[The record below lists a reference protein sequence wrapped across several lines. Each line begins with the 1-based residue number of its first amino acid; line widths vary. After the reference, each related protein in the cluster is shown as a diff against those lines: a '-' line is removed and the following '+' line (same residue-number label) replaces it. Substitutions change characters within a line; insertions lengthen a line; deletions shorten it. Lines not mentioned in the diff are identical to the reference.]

1 MNAQHIFQGCKA
13 SIACIAAAATLMAGG
28 VLNTPAASALEIDGQ
43 YYSSKQPYVAPDA
56 ETTANYSKAPE
67 GYETVYTESMARHG
81 SRGLSSYKYDAL
93 LMKMAE
99 AADKDNGFKSDAIKN
114 EFVKNLTAITA
125 ANVQNGYGML
135 TGQGANQHQGI
146 GTRAYE
152 RNKALFDKAA
162 QDGGKI
168 AYQSSGEARATESG
182 ENFARGFN
190 TASNNELAN
199 STVNPAD
206 PAGTGEAAVFD
217 KTPNTLYFHKAEN
230 PDGTEKTGDAKKIAD
245 DYQNFVENDQTIAG
259 AEETI
264 SENADVMT
272 ASHDLLSQI
281 FTDDFL
287 AKLADGTYKW
297 YNTADGTKNGDV
309 NCAPGAD
316 PSKDADACGEAKK
329 KIASEYDAA
338 MDLYNLYIIAADMQ
352 NENTG
357 SHTFDFNQYFQGQQ
371 ASDARLFAWALD
383 AEDFYEKG
391 PSYTGQDETYKIAQ
405 PLLDDFFNT
414 IDQRV
419 NGGSTVA
426 TFRFAHAE
434 TIMPFAALLG
444 LPGSTQQAP
453 ASTTDVYTYDNN
465 EWRGES
471 VTPMA
476 ANVQWDVAVKPGNDP
491 KTGRA
496 YTPLVR
502 MLYNEKEIP
511 FRSECTPIADGS
523 TWYKL
528 TELKSC
534 LEAGHQTTG
543 DNAKLQDGS
552 NPLVGLV
559 SEFGTYWQAPQ
570 FNDDGTLKSA
580 GKVLNKQVL
589 AENDEKVV
597 AINNKA
603 AEGATD
609 ATPSEQQQR
618 ALSDRDAD
626 KDVATAFKDGFGPV
640 IGEYFAQGYNDG
652 SLDKVAAVMNNNGWS
667 GNPAKNVNQSPRP
680 YVSDRSTWAPIKDDA
695 TGLNQNTGS
704 NDLAGLP
711 TSLDIIKVNTDA
723 DGKALGSDGK
733 LHSPDYPKNSYEGSF
748 PSGHTNK
755 AYSRGVVLA
764 VMVPQLAPEILART
778 SEAGNNR
785 IVLGV
790 HYPLDVMAG
799 RIGGQSSVAAYM
811 NANADEVAA
820 ASEQLT
826 TYLASRCKA
835 DGLGDTLEQCIDNTG
850 AAADKGYANAFTDE
864 VSSKPV
870 TDRASAIAA
879 YQARMTYGFTQV
891 TAGGKAFTAP
901 EGASA
906 LLRYAYPS
914 LTDEQR
920 NAVLAKTAIDSGYPL
935 DASSQGWQRIDLA
948 TALSAKVTL
957 NKAGEVIAVAAADKP
972 SVIVSNETVTPGD
985 TDQNTKPS
993 TQDKDKGSKM
1003 PNTGVAVTGVAAA
1016 MVLLALAG
1024 ISLSLW
1030 KVRR

>member
-1 MNAQHIFQGCKA
+1 MNVPH
-13 SIACIAAAATLMAGG
+13 AAA
-28 VLNTPAASALEIDGQ
+28 LESDGQ
-43 YYSSKQPYVAPDA
+43 YYSSKQPYVAPSQ
-56 ETTANYSKAPE
+56 ETTAGYSQAPA

-99 AADKDNGFKSDAIKN
+99 AAEKDNGFKSDDIKN
-114 EFVKNLTAITA
+114 EFVKNLSAITA
-125 ANVQNGYGML
+125 ANVENGYGML
-135 TGQGANQHQGI
+135 TGQGADQHQGI
-146 GTRAYE
+146 GARAYE
-152 RNKALFDKAA
+152 RNKTLFDSAA
-162 QDGGKI
+162 QNGGKI

-190 TASNNELAN
+190 AVSNNELAN
-199 STVNPAD
+199 STVTPAN
-206 PAGTGEAAVFD
+206 PAGTGEASVFD

-230 PDGTEKTGDAKKIAD
+230 PDGTEKTGEAKTLAD
-245 DYQNFVENDQTIAG
+245 NYQNFVENDPIIAG
-259 AEETI
+259 AEKTI
-264 SENADVMT
+264 SENSDIKT

-287 AKLADGTYKW
+287 NKLSDGTYTW
-297 YNTADGTKNGDV
+297 YNTVDGTKKGDV
-309 NCAPGAD
+309 NCALGAD

-405 PLLDDFFNT
+405 LLLDDFFNT

-419 NGGSTVA
+419 NGGTTVA

-453 ASTTDVYTYDNN
+453 ASTTDVYTYENN
-465 EWRGES
+465 KWRGES

-502 MLYNEKEIP
+502 MLYNENEIA
-511 FRSECTPIADGS
+511 FRSECQPIAKGS

-534 LEAGHQTTG
+534 LEPGHQSTG
-543 DNAKLQDGS
+543 DNALLSDGS
-552 NPLVGLV
+552 NPLVSLV
-559 SEFGTYWQAPQ
+559 SEFGNYWQAPQ

-589 AENDEKVV
+589 SENDETVV

-609 ATPSEQQQR
+609 TTPSEQQQR

-626 KDVATAFKDGFGPV
+626 KDVATAFKDGFGPL
-640 IGEYFAQGYNDG
+640 GKYFEQGYNDG
-652 SLDKVAAVMNNNGWS
+652 SLDKVVAFMNNNGWS
-667 GNPAKNVNQSPRP
+667 GNPAKNVNQFPRP
-680 YVSDRSTWAPIKDDA
+680 YVSDRSTWAPFADES
-695 TGLNQNTGS
+695 TGFNQNTGS
-704 NDLAGLP
+704 NDLSGLP
-711 TSLDIIKVNTDA
+711 TSLNIIQVNTDA

-733 LHSPDYPKNSYEGSF
+733 LHAPDYPKNSYEGSF

-755 AYSRGVVLA
+755 AYSRGVALA
-764 VMVPQLAPEILART
+764 VLVPQLAPEILART

-799 RIGGQSSVAAYM
+799 RIGGQASVAAYM

-820 ASEQLT
+820 ASNQLT
-826 TYLASRCKA
+826 TYLAARCKA
-835 DGLGDTLEQCIDNTG
+835 DGLGDTLEQCITNTG
-850 AAADKGYANAFTDE
+850 ADSTKGYANDFTDV
-864 VSSKPV
+864 VSTKPV
-870 TDRASAIAA
+870 NDRASAIAA
-879 YQARMTYGFTQV
+879 YQARMTYGFKQV
-891 TAGGKAFTAP
+891 TAGGKSFTAP

-906 LLRYAYPS
+906 LLRFAYPS

-948 TALSAKVTL
+948 TALSATVTL
-957 NKAGEVIAVAAADKP
+957 NKAGEVIAVKSANKP
-972 SVIVSNETVTPGD
+972 SVVVSSDTEKPGS
-985 TDQNTKPS
+985 TNHNTSQANKPS
-993 TQDKDKGSKM
+993 SAAKLQ
-1003 PNTGVAVTGVAAA
+1003 NTGVAIGGIAGAA
-1016 MVLLALAG
+1016 VLLALAG
-1024 ISLSLW
+1024 ICLSLR